1 MVLLVAVVLG
11 LIAGLVKAKITNR
24 SFQAFQL
31 NAWWLVILSFIPQFL
46 AVGFRTTSA
55 LIPDLWVP
63 YLIVGGQALLLVF
76 VWLNRREPA
85 MWLLGIGLAV
95 NLIVIIANDG
105 WMPISP
111 ETLTRLEPQ
120 VPIGAWEIGARYGIS
135 KDMILSTELTNLAFL
150 SDRFILPVSSVSRVA
165 FSIGDVLLALGAFWV
180 MWNLPIKT
188 SQKGVLE

>member
-1 MVLLVAVVLG
+1 MVLMVAVVLG

-24 SFQAFQL
+24 SFQAFHL
-31 NAWWLVILSFIPQFL
+31 RAWWLVILSFTPQFL

-55 LIPDLWVP
+55 LIPDIWVP

-85 MWLLGIGLAV
+85 MWLLGIGLAA
-95 NLIVIIANDG
+95 NLIVIIANGG

-111 ETLTRLEPQ
+111 ETLTQLEPQ

-135 KDMILSTELTNLAFL
+135 KDMILSSELTNLAVL
-150 SDRFILPVSSVSRVA
+150 ADRFILPISETSRVA
-165 FSIGDVLLALGAFWV
+165 FSIGDTLLALGAFWV
-180 MWNLPIKT
+180 MWDLPMKT